1 MRIFIVTNILHK
13 EKYRCV
19 AYKSH
24 VPFFISFAPA
34 SRGDIRHLYSGRTA
48 FFMPVRPASRGDIR
62 QTWSEP
68 RLDFVS
74 AETKSRPSFFINFA
88 PASRGDI
95 RHLYSGRTAF
105 FMPVRPASRGDI
117 RQTWS
122 EPRLDFVSAETKSR
136 PAFFVSDGPAS
147 RGDFR
152 SSGGP
157 RGHQNGRAGGFF
169 CPFEK
174 PLAQFAFSK
183 KKIFRSKKFLSPKI
197 PPRGGTRG
205 DLGAHFGD

>member
-74 AETKSRPSFFINFA
+74 AETKSRP
-88 PASRGDI
+88 
-95 RHLYSGRTAF
+95 
-105 FMPVRPASRGDI
+105 
-117 RQTWS
+117 
-122 EPRLDFVSAETKSR
+122 
-136 PAFFVSDGPAS
+136 AFFVRVGPAS

-169 CPFEK
+169 LSLWKATRPIRIF
-174 PLAQFAFSK
+174 QK
-183 KKIFRSKKFLSPKI
+183 KKFSGQKNF
-197 PPRGGTRG
+197 
-205 DLGAHFGD
+205 